1 MTTEKQIGIAEA
13 IIATGLVSK
22 VFHSCQLL
30 KTQESQTLYPAYQ
43 IGAEFT
49 YAGIDDTRGL
59 FAYIRTNGDTTSVPF
74 KIDSCRRAYTIT
86 APLRVVFFNDN
97 ETRDHGE
104 LTRQL
109 GTFAFLS
116 GVTLV
121 RIITDKFRLVREES
135 QLFREKFDGQT
146 FYIAFDI
153 SLTFVLSSSDCE
165 SKVCQVYANPVTTC
179 PAAAPISTESA
190 TS

>member
-1 MTTEKQIGIAEA
+1 MTVKQQIAIAEA
-13 IIATGLVSK
+13 IIATGLVGK

-30 KTQESQTLYPAYQ
+30 KTPELQTLYPAYQ
-43 IGAEFT
+43 VGAEFT

-59 FAYIRTNGDTTSVPF
+59 FAYIRTNGDIISVPL
-74 KIDSCRRAYTIT
+74 KLQSCGRAYTIT
-86 APLRVVFFNDN
+86 APIRVVFFNDN
-97 ETRDHGE
+97 ESRDHGE
-104 LTRQL
+104 LVRQL
-109 GTFAFLS
+109 GTFTYLS

-135 QLFREKFDGQT
+135 SLFREKFDGQS

-153 SLTFVLSSSDCE
+153 SLTFVLSASDCE
-165 SKVCQVYANPVTTC
+165 NKVCLVYPNPVTTC
-179 PAAAPISTESA
+179 PAAAPVSTESA